1 MPSSWILCGS
11 LKFWHRF
18 LIDCAPG
25 FLFPLSMRQRC
36 RIGGCRANWPTFFVS
51 LSDSSVLDKC
61 VWGLDAMVMIGCL
74 EQNVLSQSRR
84 PRECEEAVVH
94 CGCYWQA
101 AWPSC
106 INSGHPHPRQ
116 KHADLHSFHWYGSLC
131 HHCMF
136 LFCHHSPCSFLQHT
150 TGWHCKQILPKFFK
164 LNKDTPRSL
173 LWVSETFWSICVSVW
188 EIGLHVKSHWVWLQ
202 LVLTWE
208 GVNIVQVNAEKVA
221 VTGKKRSQKLYRRH
235 SGRPGGMTEETFESL
250 QRRIP
255 ERIIEHAVRGMLPKG
270 RVGISH
276 FLPLFILCT
285 NGYVSAD

>member
-1 MPSSWILCGS
+1 
-11 LKFWHRF
+11 
-18 LIDCAPG
+18 
-25 FLFPLSMRQRC
+25 
-36 RIGGCRANWPTFFVS
+36 
-51 LSDSSVLDKC
+51 
-61 VWGLDAMVMIGCL
+61 
-74 EQNVLSQSRR
+74 
-84 PRECEEAVVH
+84 
-94 CGCYWQA
+94 
-101 AWPSC
+101 
-106 INSGHPHPRQ
+106 
-116 KHADLHSFHWYGSLC
+116 
-131 HHCMF
+131 
-136 LFCHHSPCSFLQHT
+136 
-150 TGWHCKQILPKFFK
+150 